1 MYAISIVMW
10 PLSKK
15 WTHSRAAAKLGIR
28 YPIIQGPFGGGL
40 SSARLVAEV
49 SNYGGLGGY
58 GAYQLE
64 PDEISAIAADIRRL
78 TGMPFALNLWV
89 NDTDNKLLTAAEYEQ
104 LAGPF
109 RPYFDQL
116 GLALPPLPAP
126 QPSRFAQQAERLIR
140 EKVPV
145 FSFVFGIPDKAIL
158 NECRKQG
165 IVTIGAATTPDEAVE
180 LEAAGVD
187 ILVASGFEAGGHRPS
202 FIRPAHDSLTGTF
215 SLVPQVAAAVQIP
228 VIAAGG
234 VTNAQTI
241 AAALLLGADAV
252 QIGTAF
258 LACIESGAS
267 NEHRAVLFS
276 ERARH
281 TALTRSFTG
290 RLARGIQ
297 GRIAAETEI
306 HGALPFPQQTKFM
319 SSLRKA
325 AIEKGS
331 LDWLSWWGGQSAP
344 LIRHQRA
351 AELMKALCTETEML
365 LGTA

>member
-1 MYAISIVMW
+1 MW

-15 WTHSRAAAKLGIR
+15 WTHSRAAEMLDIR

-40 SSARLVAEV
+40 SSAKLVAAV

-64 PDEISAIAADIRRL
+64 PDEISVIATDIRRL
-78 TGMPFALNLWV
+78 TNKPFALNLWV
-89 NDTDNKLLTAAEYEQ
+89 NDTDNSVLTANEYAQ
-104 LAGPF
+104 LS
-109 RPYFDQL
+109 RPYRTYFEQL
-116 GLALPPLPAP
+116 GLSLPPVPEP
-126 QPSRFAQQAERLIR
+126 QASRFAKQAERLIR

-158 NECRKQG
+158 DECRKQG
-165 IVTIGAATTPDEAVE
+165 IVTIGAATTPSEAAE

-187 ILVASGFEAGGHRPS
+187 MLVASGFEAGGHRPS
-202 FIRPAHDSLTGTF
+202 FIRPAHDSLMGTF

-241 AAALLLGADAV
+241 AAAFMLGADAV

-267 NEHRAVLFS
+267 HEHRAVLFS
-276 ERARH
+276 ERAKH
-281 TALTRSFTG
+281 TTLTRSFTG
-290 RLARGIQ
+290 RLARGIH
-297 GRIAAETEI
+297 GHIAAETEM
-306 HGALPFPQQTKFM
+306 HNALPFPQQTKFM

-325 AIEKGS
+325 AIEKGL

-351 AELMKALCTETEML
+351 DELMQVLCSETEML
-365 LGTA
+365 LGLA